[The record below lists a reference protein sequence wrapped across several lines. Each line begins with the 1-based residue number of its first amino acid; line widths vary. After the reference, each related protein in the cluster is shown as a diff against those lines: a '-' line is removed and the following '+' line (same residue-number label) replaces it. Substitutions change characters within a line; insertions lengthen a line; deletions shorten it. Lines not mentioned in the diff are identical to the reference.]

1 MPMSSVILFE
11 DARWVDLL
19 PMVYWRSVFELFAGR
34 KTLLDNAAVNLK
46 RSIDG
51 LWMRDWIAD
60 VGGDRCQ
67 IPANQPVA
75 AGDVLVNGRWL
86 VDDAVDF
93 EAAPFIG
100 VCGNDIVYVACDETL
115 SKTVSPAMLCDAK
128 GCDELR
134 QKAPTGEVEATLLRY
149 PWDIISR
156 NRETLHNHWKGDDRS
171 NNGEVSSSA
180 FVVNPDQVHVGDDSV
195 VRPTAVIDADGGP
208 VFISNNVIIDVH
220 TYIEGPAYIGPG
232 SHVKPHTAIRSGTTL
247 GPMCKV
253 AGEISSSIFCGFANK
268 QHEGFIGDAYIGS
281 WVNLGAGTTN
291 SNLKNTY
298 GNVKVQIGARE
309 VDSGLRFVG
318 STIGDFS
325 RLGIGQLL
333 PTGAVVG
340 MGAMLA
346 TGGLAP
352 KFVPSFGWQ
361 TADGCCEADLE
372 KTLHTAKVM
381 MSRRN
386 ADMSEAEEV
395 VFRNTVQRSKKLG
408 V

>member
-1 MPMSSVILFE
+1 MSSVILFE

-46 RSIDG
+46 RPIDG

-60 VGGDRCQ
+60 VGADRCQ
-67 IPANQPVA
+67 MPVNQPVA

-86 VDDAVDF
+86 INEPVEF

-100 VCGNDIVYVACDETL
+100 VCGDDIVYVSCDEAL
-115 SKTVSPAMLCDAK
+115 AKAVSAAMLCDAK
-128 GCDELR
+128 GCDDLR
-134 QKAPTGEVEATLLRY
+134 QRAKTGEVDSTLLRY

-156 NRETLHNHWKGDDRS
+156 NRDTLLNHWKGDDRS
-171 NNGEVSSSA
+171 NNGDVSSSA
-180 FVVNPDQVHVGDDSV
+180 FMINPDQIHVGDESV

-220 TYIEGPAYIGPG
+220 TYIEGPVYIGPG
-232 SHVKPHTAIRSGTTL
+232 SHVKPNTSIRAGTTL
-247 GPMCKV
+247 GPLCKV
-253 AGEISSSIFCGFANK
+253 AGEISASVMCGYANK
-268 QHEGFIGDAYIGS
+268 GHLGFIGDAYIGS

-298 GNVKVQIGARE
+298 GNVKVQLGSRE
-309 VDSGLRFVG
+309 IDSGLRFVG

-346 TGGLAP
+346 TGTLAP
-352 KFVPSFGWQ
+352 KFVPSFAWQ
-361 TADGCCEADLE
+361 TTGGRSDADLE

-386 ADMSEAEEV
+386 ADMSESEEV
-395 VFRNTVQRSKKLG
+395 LFRSTVDRSKELG